1 MYTFGS
7 SQHEID
13 PLATRSNTTY
23 FGTCVR
29 LSELLAS
36 RVVAQL
42 ATVMV
47 QLGWLSM
54 ISSRFLLQQ
63 LQLAQCFSIHWGW
76 SMALIFFQG
85 FHGIW
90 DEHRPYT
97 VLIRFIVVIMAWH
110 GQISGAWPGN
120 CWMALTTAISTT
132 SCTGTCD
139 MAGFY
144 TTRLKGCH
152 CQA

>member
-13 PLATRSNTTY
+13 PLAMLSNTTY

-47 QLGWLSM
+47 QLG
-54 ISSRFLLQQ
+54 
-63 LQLAQCFSIHWGW
+63 
-76 SMALIFFQG
+76 
-85 FHGIW
+85 
-90 DEHRPYT
+90 
-97 VLIRFIVVIMAWH
+97 
-110 GQISGAWPGN
+110 
-120 CWMALTTAISTT
+120 
-132 SCTGTCD
+132 
-139 MAGFY
+139 
-144 TTRLKGCH
+144 
-152 CQA
+152 